1 MDASQASSRTV
12 AAFLVFSSRV
22 LRTLASATGLSFV
35 QLLLVRNL
43 AARGPRRIG
52 EASDDL
58 ALADGVMTG
67 VVDRLEER
75 ELVIRRTD
83 PTDRRAII
91 IELTDRGESLAR
103 TTLRP
108 YEEAVRDIFSDMDP
122 DAVRRFVEGMERLA
136 AGEAMS
142 GAISGVMGPEEVTA

>member
-22 LRTLASATGLSFV
+22 LRRLAGATGLSFV

-75 ELVIRRTD
+75 GLVTRRTD
-83 PTDRRAII
+83 PTDRRAIL
-91 IELTDRGESLAR
+91 IELTSRGGSLAR
-103 TTLRP
+103 TTLSP

-122 DAVRRFVEGMERLA
+122 DAVTRFVEGMEWLA

-142 GAISGVMGPEEVTA
+142 GVPDPQEVTA